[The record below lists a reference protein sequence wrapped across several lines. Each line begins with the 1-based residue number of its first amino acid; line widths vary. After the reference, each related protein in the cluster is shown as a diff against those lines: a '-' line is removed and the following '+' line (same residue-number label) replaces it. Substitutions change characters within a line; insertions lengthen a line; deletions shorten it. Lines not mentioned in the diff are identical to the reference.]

1 MPARIILFLLCLIVI
16 AAASC
21 APGPNRLVDTPDE
34 DGKVAGFWHGLWH
47 GFILLFTFIASLLW
61 DEVFIYEAHNTGHLY
76 DLGFLFGVMLF
87 FGGGSGGACSRPR
100 K

>member
-1 MPARIILFLLCLIVI
+1 MKIVVVVV
-16 AAASC
+16 AATLVLAGC
-21 APGPNRLVDTPDE
+21 APGPNPSVDAPDAE
-34 DGKVAGFWHGLWH
+34 GRVAGFWLGLWH
-47 GFILLFTFIASLLW
+47 GFILLFTFVASLFS
-61 DEVFIYEAHNTGHLY
+61 DHVFVYEAHNSGHLY